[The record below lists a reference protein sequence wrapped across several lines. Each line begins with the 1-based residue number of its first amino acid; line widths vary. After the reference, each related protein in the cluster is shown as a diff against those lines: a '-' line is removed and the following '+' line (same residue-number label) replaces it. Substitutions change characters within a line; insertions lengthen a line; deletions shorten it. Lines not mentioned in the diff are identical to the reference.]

1 MSTLQKVKKRRTG
14 HSKCLT
20 SHVNGKHGE
29 VPASGASAVAE
40 DKGRREESV
49 SSSAEATDRH
59 QKSRSACTAD
69 LPLSEPISPN
79 AVPESQSPED
89 VTALPKAPFS
99 PVISSSQEHEN
110 VSAVSKPVSPAD
122 VLGSPAPYNVTA
134 VSMSASP
141 AVASPSQQ
149 PDDIADIPK
158 PVSIIRAPSLNEL
171 DDVPSVAQPA
181 VPSHHVSLDE
191 ARETSRLAQSL
202 QRMETKATV
211 FLCCLFLIFLCIV
224 IALLQS
230 KKGRGEGGRLCA
242 SQDCRA
248 HRMLFQSVLDKSVDP
263 CEDFGAFVCPHH
275 EQYSKEPFSVDAATT
290 TLPSMY
296 QRWLDGLQKLIED
309 GAKLL
314 GAARKAAAM
323 YNGCMTQDRST
334 NDSVTHF
341 MEMLGLRRLE
351 PREPETSAFG
361 VLLDIAYNW
370 QAPLW
375 FRVAVLPSTTF
386 HPVLRVLISRNPLMA
401 EWQAQLQAI
410 NGTQE
415 YRKRWSETMDVR
427 ANDRVI
433 SRHLKTRMNI
443 FRMFLNTDLYG
454 TRVPRHFSLADASN
468 HANFASNMTLLLHQH
483 IKSIRNF
490 TRQNMIIFEEAR
502 LLEASNAA
510 FTRYDNSELLQLIC
524 WLFRDVY
531 GPIADPS
538 RAPSHSVGPDTK
550 TRLRYCSFVV
560 ETSNQLLVN
569 ALFAVSR
576 LTPDE
581 RESIDGL
588 LRSVQQAAVQLMR
601 DADWLEWRSLNVAIA
616 KLEDI
621 ETLIWPR
628 NEHLTDGGLFNFYR
642 FFPDRA
648 TSISAYLVQT
658 REAIRKYIA
667 RGPQECAELLGAPG
681 SYAEPL
687 FSYSHVMNAVH
698 VSMAA
703 LSRPLFYGSGTQ
715 AMLYGGLGY
724 QYTRELVRDLDSIA
738 VQVVAHGSVKHRWL
752 SRAPAAE
759 YSKRATCLGAVNL
772 FPETPAL
779 EVAYTTYLKATGKQA
794 EEEPKLFMK
803 MTEAQVLFITM
814 CLGMCHQQ
822 RVQSAR
828 VCNKAIMGF
837 RPFAEA
843 FHCDAGSNMSVLQK
857 CGFFQ

>member
-1 MSTLQKVKKRRTG
+1 
-14 HSKCLT
+14 
-20 SHVNGKHGE
+20 
-29 VPASGASAVAE
+29 
-40 DKGRREESV
+40 
-49 SSSAEATDRH
+49 
-59 QKSRSACTAD
+59 
-69 LPLSEPISPN
+69 
-79 AVPESQSPED
+79 
-89 VTALPKAPFS
+89 
-99 PVISSSQEHEN
+99 
-110 VSAVSKPVSPAD
+110 
-122 VLGSPAPYNVTA
+122 
-134 VSMSASP
+134 
-141 AVASPSQQ
+141 
-149 PDDIADIPK
+149 
-158 PVSIIRAPSLNEL
+158 
-171 DDVPSVAQPA
+171 
-181 VPSHHVSLDE
+181 
-191 ARETSRLAQSL
+191 
-202 QRMETKATV
+202 
-211 FLCCLFLIFLCIV
+211 
-224 IALLQS
+224 
-230 KKGRGEGGRLCA
+230 
-242 SQDCRA
+242 
-248 HRMLFQSVLDKSVDP
+248 MLFQSVLDKKVDP
-263 CEDFGAFVCPHH
+263 CEDFGAFVCPHQ
-275 EQYSKEPFSVDAATT
+275 EQYAKDPSAVDAATS
-290 TLPSMY
+290 TLPSMH

-314 GAARKAAAM
+314 GAGSKAAAM

-341 MEMLGLRRLE
+341 MEMLGLRWLE

-361 VLLDIAYNW
+361 LLLDIAYNW

-375 FRVAVLPSTTF
+375 FRVAVLPPTTF
-386 HPVLRVLISRNPLMA
+386 HPVLRVLISRNPMMA

-410 NGTQE
+410 NGTEE
-415 YRKRWSETMDVR
+415 YRKRWSETKDVR
-427 ANDRVI
+427 ANDSVI

-468 HANFASNMTLLLHQH
+468 HANFASNMTLLLNQH
-483 IKSIRNF
+483 IKSNQNF
-490 TRQNMIIFEEAR
+490 SRQDMIIFEEAR

-510 FTRYDNSELLQLIC
+510 FARYDNSELLQHIC

-538 RAPSHSVGPDTK
+538 RAPSHSVGPNTK

-560 ETSNQLLVN
+560 EASYQLLVN

-601 DADWLEWRSLNVAIA
+601 DADWLEWRSQNIAIA
-616 KLEDI
+616 KLEGI
-621 ETLIWPR
+621 QTLIWPR
-628 NEHLTDGGLFNFYR
+628 NELLTDGGLFKIYR

-648 TSISAYLVQT
+648 TSLSAYWVQT

-724 QYTRELVRDLDSIA
+724 QYAREIVRALDCTG
-738 VQVVAHGSVKHRWL
+738 VQVDAYGSVTHRWL
-752 SRAPAAE
+752 SRASAAE
-759 YSKRATCLGAVNL
+759 YSKRVTCLGAVNV

-779 EVAYTTYLKATGKQA
+779 EVAYTAYLKATEKQA

-803 MTEAQVLFITM
+803 MTEAQVFFITM
-814 CLGMCHQQ
+814 CLGMCHLQHG
-822 RVQSAR
+822 QSAR
-828 VCNKAIMGF
+828 ACNKAVMGF